1 MVLSPYP
8 PLEDSVICRDVFSRL
23 GQPLGSASITAFS
36 RSLVFYAKPAYMPS
50 IDISADRSGPRDLRV
65 C

>member
-1 MVLSPYP
+1 MLDAFCDWGGLWAAP
-8 PLEDSVICRDVFSRL
+8 PQRHFS
-23 GQPLGSASITAFS
+23 SH
-36 RSLVFYAKPAYMPS
+36 LVFGAKPAYISP